1 MTVRS
6 TILVFLISFVL
17 IFSCS
22 TKKDII
28 YLHNSSDSISTDIKF
43 DNYLIKSGDILRIRL
58 VAASLELSQT
68 SNFDKNQN
76 RESLILDGFHVDSD
90 GFITYPQI
98 GKVYIQGSTISEA
111 ESLIFK
117 KLFEK
122 QIVTDYSNLKVT
134 LLNSSFS
141 ILGEVNNPGK
151 YYFDEINKLS
161 LIQAISMAGDLTITG
176 KRKDVKLIRFIDNKY
191 ITHKIDLTSDDFLT
205 NKNHQ
210 IFSGDIIIVNPN
222 TNRVKNAGI
231 IGNSGTLL
239 SLLSF
244 LLSSIIIISR

>member
-1 MTVRS
+1 MRN
-6 TILVFLISFVL
+6 TILFFLFSSIL

-28 YLHNSSDSISTDIKF
+28 YFQDSSDSISKDIKF
-43 DNYLIKSGDILRIRL
+43 DNYLIKSGDILRIRI
-58 VAASLELSQT
+58 VAANLELSQS
-68 SNFDKNQN
+68 SNFERTQN
-76 RESLILDGFHVDSD
+76 RESLILDGYHVDSD

-98 GKVYIQGSTISEA
+98 GKVNVQGSTISEA

-122 QIVTDYSNLKVT
+122 QIVTDYSNLKIT

-141 ILGEVNNPGK
+141 IIGEVNNPGK
-151 YYFDEINKLS
+151 YYFDEINKLNI
-161 LIQAISMAGDLTITG
+161 IQAISMAGDLTITG
-176 KRKDVKLIRFIDNKY
+176 KRKDIKLIRFIDNKY
-191 ITHKIDLTSDDFLT
+191 ITHTIDLTSDDFFT

>member
-1 MTVRS
+1 MKSPILFFLVS
-6 TILVFLISFVL
+6 VILV
-17 IFSCS
+17 FSCS

-28 YLHNSSDSISTDIKF
+28 YFQDSTDSVPKEIKF
-43 DNYLIKSGDILRIRL
+43 DNYLIKSGDILRIRF
-58 VAASLELSQT
+58 VAAGLELSQT
-68 SNFDKNQN
+68 SNPERIQN
-76 RESLILDGFHVDSD
+76 RESLILDGYHVDSE
-90 GFITYPQI
+90 GYITYPQI
-98 GKVYIQGSTISEA
+98 GKLNVQGYTISEA
-111 ESLIFK
+111 ETLIFE

-122 QIVTDYSNLKVT
+122 QIVNDYSNLKIT

-141 ILGEVNNPGK
+141 IIGEVNSPGK
-151 YYFDEINKLS
+151 YYFDEINKLN

-191 ITHKIDLTSDDFLT
+191 ITYTFDLTSDDFFT